1 LSQLPQFQEKG
12 LLENLVESELNKES
26 VRARLLQTSS
36 NPFERP
42 GVDENLLPTFVQQE
56 SGFFDT
62 IGQRFARGAAELEP
76 LGGRRFLI
84 ESIPEMVADFNRSEQ
99 VPGPYLNNNSVFV
112 IDNKQYDPAD
122 VRLDDI
128 LDNMPPE
135 IEASLNIYGMDRDR
149 LKELQI
155 SDGQKFA
162 DFYPALMQ
170 QIRVSQSLQAY
181 NEQNPILA
189 GVAGGTHFVSN
200 IIADP
205 LFIAGLLFTGGSTTA
220 AREGTKQTSKGLI
233 RASLKKAVDGPSSA
247 LLKKIAGDK
256 AKQTILTR
264 SLIVGGGAAAGGI
277 YTTSTDVA
285 AQQYSMELGLID
297 PDLQTNYAALG
308 IGLAANGLLS
318 EIAYRSATGAKI
330 LPVRKILSR
339 NPESTGSLTTA
350 HILAKEG
357 TAAERLGRT
366 KPLNESS
373 DTIVAGDFVQSMVPE
388 LYDPDTSDAFVRF
401 LLTDNNLADL
411 DMVKLADYMA
421 QFPDAD
427 ELLDALTDPTS
438 IFRGGTTEPT
448 LSRDL
453 TPPELTSNLKK
464 SGLKVGSGVVVGRTS
479 SDTSTLVSATVDE
492 ITELGLVKITTVLG
506 ETRLIMPNE
515 ITEFYPAGLPTS
527 GEIRKGTVQSVKPSV
542 TGQPSGLTASP
553 LVPMQA
559 TGVSSEEFVTGIL
572 TPSQRL
578 EVEKAKPKKPPTLQ
592 NELDKLIRKE
602 ERIEARRLEKL
613 KKDFPDEEFEPY
625 PINKELLKQEAQRL
639 FDQKTE
645 AARLSNP
652 DQLEAKYR
660 SENIKLRK
668 EFNETLEGLVA
679 SKYLTTSDADMLRSI
694 FVVMDNTNL
703 VTEVNVR
710 SSITTPISRIDGTP
724 EYLAKVREIYPDGN
738 IRLDGAYWTGTT
750 RPNKKP
756 SIDLSLKTPQERRVY
771 TLLHEMGHHFLDRQ
785 EFRVEL
791 ERLWGEGKLQVYMR
805 EAYPN
810 LSDAEIKTILKDP
823 NEVVANV
830 FAAVAMR
837 RSQVAPPPEVKSFI
851 VKIAQQMT
859 DYLRAALTGISKSD
873 TPKLVKEVEDTVSY
887 LVGFHGS
894 TRPAGMAERPTVSG
908 PGGSLFFRDQ
918 DGDVVRG
925 SPILSDDQ
933 MPRTRYQRLTDDVE
947 FYDAQVKQFRQTRA
961 RKEELKATRLRDK
974 AKAAR
979 DTHIEKSFNLKRTS
993 LGDAIRR
1000 NMQDIPISAEMNATA
1015 RIQMI
1020 SNTLNNVLNERTENR
1035 SGIGVMSR
1043 FQHVS
1048 GKLGGK
1054 WLLPRQHI
1062 KADIGSDNKVQSLI
1076 GFMSGLID
1084 NHGLDSAEVLRN
1096 ADGQVITPASVR
1108 WQEMNDGGVHRV
1120 QRESDILKRSGYD
1133 MDEAYMQVGMHITKG
1148 DPLPKELL
1156 PLYKELKPYL
1166 DDIGRRGVAARTID
1180 NINPNFMPVKIKQIF
1195 NHEVVHKAWTNV
1207 YVRKYLDIFN
1217 TSFSDS
1223 PVNYRALEKA
1233 GFIKKADGEWVSRIS
1248 PLTNE
1253 PFFEAVPTKVGQLTP
1268 QMLEMYEPLLAQ
1280 SIKLDAEDSLARRIG
1295 KRNDELKD
1303 APEGPLIRTSS
1314 VSPLRSRVLLQEIYF
1329 DPEVVKSG
1337 LVETDIGLINRS
1349 YTKATGYNV
1358 ARDEAMGELFGQPV
1372 KYQEVLETL
1381 TALSSSNTE
1390 ATDALRRLTKLNEMA
1405 GARFVMDRDFAVLGT
1420 VLSNIGATLVAGT
1433 LAPTVVSTE
1442 IGAQFL
1448 RGVVSRGTLVDHV
1461 RLMGDAFKKV
1471 GNKERLRHL
1480 GIAHEAEMRSSR
1492 FWHDFSDHLPED
1504 VADNLAVRGSKAGVQ
1519 FARKFFLEQPA
1530 THLAKATAHSLTFAK
1545 LHFSRKKFDKIRS
1558 GLDFLEANPD
1568 NFAGAARA
1576 AGLPLGEFRM
1586 LKDFGVINKD
1596 MLETAE
1602 ALLEI
1607 DSGALFSDASLS
1619 KAITQVKNPKTRAK
1633 AQDLHNRIS
1642 RMALVDAEVFV
1653 ASPKAGDL
1661 AATDN
1666 AMFNLLVS
1674 MQSFGAAFYNN
1685 TLTRVGQAPGWKQ
1698 AGFFGY
1704 LVAAEINN
1712 QIIREYLYEDKTMED
1727 IRLEWEE
1734 APIKKLVQAVS
1745 RVPVQGPMSLPALF
1759 GYAIASGRP
1768 ELGVRGFGGGAV
1780 PNMVANSVKAIHDLA
1795 SSIYTGEPMTDSAKR
1810 NARRSVPFY
1819 NNWMLRLLEDS
1830 E

>member
-1 LSQLPQFQEKG
+1 MSQLPQFQEKG

-76 LGGRRFLI
+76 LGGRRFLL

-135 IEASLNIYGMDRDR
+135 IEASLNIYGMNRDR

-277 YTTSTDVA
+277 YTTSADVA

-308 IGLAANGLLS
+308 IGLAAGGLLS

-401 LLTDNNLADL
+401 LLTDNNLADIN
-411 DMVKLADYMA
+411 MVKLADYMA

-427 ELLDALTDPTS
+427 ELLGVLTSPT
-438 IFRGGTTEPT
+438 TV
-448 LSRDL
+448 SREL
-453 TPPELTSNLKK
+453 TPPELTNNLKK
-464 SGLKVGSGVVVGRTS
+464 SGLKVGSGVVVGRTA
-479 SDTSTLVSATVDE
+479 SDTSTVVSATVDE
-492 ITELGLVKITTVLG
+492 ITELGLVKITTVFG
-506 ETRLIMPNE
+506 ETRLIKPNE

-527 GEIRKGTVQSVKPSV
+527 GELRTGTVKGITPTSTTK
-542 TGQPSGLTASP
+542 TSP
-553 LVPMQA
+553 L
-559 TGVSSEEFVTGIL
+559 
-572 TPSQRL
+572 
-578 EVEKAKPKKPPTLQ
+578 
-592 NELDKLIRKE
+592 
-602 ERIEARRLEKL
+602 
-613 KKDFPDEEFEPY
+613 
-625 PINKELLKQEAQRL
+625 
-639 FDQKTE
+639 
-645 AARLSNP
+645 
-652 DQLEAKYR
+652 
-660 SENIKLRK
+660 
-668 EFNETLEGLVA
+668 
-679 SKYLTTSDADMLRSI
+679 
-694 FVVMDNTNL
+694 
-703 VTEVNVR
+703 
-710 SSITTPISRIDGTP
+710 
-724 EYLAKVREIYPDGN
+724 
-738 IRLDGAYWTGTT
+738 
-750 RPNKKP
+750 
-756 SIDLSLKTPQERRVY
+756 
-771 TLLHEMGHHFLDRQ
+771 
-785 EFRVEL
+785 
-791 ERLWGEGKLQVYMR
+791 
-805 EAYPN
+805 
-810 LSDAEIKTILKDP
+810 LSDEPL
-823 NEVVANV
+823 
-830 FAAVAMR
+830 
-837 RSQVAPPPEVKSFI
+837 
-851 VKIAQQMT
+851 
-859 DYLRAALTGISKSD
+859 
-873 TPKLVKEVEDTVSY
+873 
-887 LVGFHGS
+887 
-894 TRPAGMAERPTVSG
+894 
-908 PGGSLFFRDQ
+908 
-918 DGDVVRG
+918 
-925 SPILSDDQ
+925 
-933 MPRTRYQRLTDDVE
+933 PRTKYQKLTDDVE

-961 RKEELKATRLRDK
+961 RKEEIKATRLRDK

-979 DTHIEKSFNLKRTS
+979 DTHIEESFNLKKTS

-1048 GKLGGK
+1048 GKLGSK
-1054 WLLPRQHI
+1054 WLLPRQYI

-1084 NHGLDSAEVLRN
+1084 NHGLDNAEVLRN

-1166 DDIGRRGVAARTID
+1166 DNIGRRGVAARTID

-1195 NHEVVHKAWTNV
+1195 NHEVVKKAWTNV

-1233 GFIKKADGEWVSRIS
+1233 KFIEKADGEWVSRIS

-1253 PFFEAVPTKVGQLTP
+1253 PFFDAVPTKVGQLTP

-1280 SIKLDAEDSLARRIG
+1280 SIKLDAEESLARRIG

-1314 VSPLRSRVLLQEIYF
+1314 ISPLRSRVLLQEIYF

-1337 LVETDIGLINRS
+1337 LVETDIGLINRA

-1372 KYQEVLETL
+1372 KYQEVLDTL
-1381 TALSSSNTE
+1381 TALSSSNTD
-1390 ATDALRRLTKLNEMA
+1390 AVDALIRLKKLDERTS
-1405 GARFVMDRDFAVLGT
+1405 GRFVIDRDFAVLGT
-1420 VLSNIGATLVAGT
+1420 VLSNLGATLVAGT
-1433 LAPTVVSTE
+1433 LAPTVLSTE

-1448 RGVVSRGTLVDHV
+1448 RGVVSRGSLVDHV

-1504 VADNLAVRGSKAGVQ
+1504 VAENLAVRATKSMAQ
-1519 FARKFFLEQPA
+1519 ISRKIFLEQPA

-1653 ASPKAGDL
+1653 ATPKAGDL

-1734 APIKKLVQAVS
+1734 APIKKLAQAVS
-1745 RVPVQGPMSLPALF
+1745 RVPVQGPFSLPALF

-1780 PNMVANSVKAIHDLA
+1780 PNMVANSVKAIHDLG

-1810 NARRSVPFY
+1810 NARRSAPLY